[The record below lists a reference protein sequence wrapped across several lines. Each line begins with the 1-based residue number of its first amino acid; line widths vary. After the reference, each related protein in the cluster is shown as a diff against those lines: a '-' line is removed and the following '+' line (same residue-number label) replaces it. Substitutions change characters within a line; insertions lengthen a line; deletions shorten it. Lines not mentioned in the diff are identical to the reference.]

1 MHNKIES
8 LQSWRAIMAIMIFIL
23 HVCPE
28 KIPLLAG
35 GNEALSFFII
45 LSGFVLGMSDREYL
59 VSVNSVGKFVRKR
72 LKKIFPLHIFMIF
85 LCVLLELITFMAN
98 HDFSNFLNL
107 MGKVVIDSAMLQAF
121 VPNENWYFSLNGVSW
136 YLSAMMYFYIIF
148 IPIYQALKKVSMNF
162 LKNLLWGGIALCNC
176 NCSSARK

>member
-59 VSVNSVGKFVRKR
+59 VSVNSVGKFVGKR

-85 LCVLLELITFMAN
+85 
-98 HDFSNFLNL
+98 
-107 MGKVVIDSAMLQAF
+107 F
-121 VPNENWYFSLNGVSW
+121 VRST
-136 YLSAMMYFYIIF
+136 
-148 IPIYQALKKVSMNF
+148 
-162 LKNLLWGGIALCNC
+162 
-176 NCSSARK
+176 